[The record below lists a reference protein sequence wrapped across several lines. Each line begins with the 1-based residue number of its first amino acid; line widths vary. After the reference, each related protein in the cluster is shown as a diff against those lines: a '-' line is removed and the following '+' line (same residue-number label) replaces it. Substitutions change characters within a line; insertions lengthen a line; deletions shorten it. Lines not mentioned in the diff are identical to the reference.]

1 MRMCKSCR
9 KSWVQTRTVHIDQ
22 LKDLDKIFSMPRIFK
37 VQKSQ
42 DYNPKIQEHHNQLP
56 MQNVMETHSYHFF
69 FRFLK
74 TYIVSTKFS
83 IGRSPPVKEF

>member
-22 LKDLDKIFSMPRIFK
+22 LKDLDKIFSRPRMLK

-56 MQNVMETHSYHFF
+56 MQNVMETHGYHFY
-69 FRFLK
+69 RFLK
-74 TYIVSTKFS
+74 TYMVSTKFS